1 MCIAILNTINPI
13 KNEYIKNSWD
23 NNEQGGGLL
32 WVENGVLNTF
42 KTYQYKTFLKTYK
55 AIRKRID
62 GKIVLHFRIATSGF
76 KSMDNL
82 HPFLVNENLGFVHN
96 GVLSGLGNKD
106 YSDTYEFNEMLK
118 KLPID
123 FLENATILAFIEK
136 YITSS
141 KLIFLDS
148 SDKATIVNE
157 KLGHWIGSDW
167 FSNDSYIGYN
177 DFIYSG
183 NEKVARNANQFDWD
197 SYTFNDSFNKQA
209 NLIYNDSDFEKQ
221 RFAQF
226 IGTTPNAKDFHFELT
241 DWSNYYNVYDLQ
253 VLNDLI
259 ESEYDKELI

>member
-1 MCIAILNTINPI
+1 MCIAILNTIEPI

-32 WVENGVLNTF
+32 WTQDGALHSF
-42 KTYQYKTFLKTYK
+42 KTYQYKTFLKKYK
-55 AIRKRID
+55 EIRKQTS

-106 YSDTYEFNEMLK
+106 FSDTYQFNEMLK
-118 KLPID
+118 SLPID
-123 FLENATILAFIEK
+123 FLNNPTILAFIEK

-148 SDKATIVNE
+148 LDNATIVNE

-167 FSNDSYIGYN
+167 YSNDSYIGYN
-177 DFIYSG
+177 DFVYAG
-183 NEKVARNANQFDWD
+183 NEKVYKTAPFDWD
-197 SYTFNDSFNKQA
+197 DYSFNNSFNKGGE
-209 NLIYNDSDFEKQ
+209 LIYNDNDFEKQ
-221 RFAQF
+221 RFAKF
-226 IGTTPNAKDFHFELT
+226 IGVTPNDKTFQFELN
-241 DWSNYYNVYDLQ
+241 DWCNYYNVYDLQ
-253 VLNDLI
+253 ALNDLI
-259 ESEYDKELI
+259 EAEYSEELI